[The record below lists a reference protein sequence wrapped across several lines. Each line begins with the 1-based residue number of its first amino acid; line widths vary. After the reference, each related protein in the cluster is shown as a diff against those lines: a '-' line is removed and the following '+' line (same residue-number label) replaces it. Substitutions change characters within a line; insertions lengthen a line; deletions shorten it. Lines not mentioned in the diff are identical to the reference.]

1 MKRFARKYAEF
12 VRQRDVV
19 PLLAVALLSRMPVG
33 MIGFAMLMYLREA
46 LGDFAR
52 AGAAVGIEFLGVAV
66 AAPIVG
72 RIVDRKGA
80 RVPLIV
86 TGIVQPLALTAVLLS
101 AKHGLAFGIVATSAA
116 VAGLFAPPVTT
127 LTRTAW
133 RHRFEHED
141 DRRTAFA
148 LDAVM
153 IEMNFTVG
161 PVIVASILA
170 TAGRTVA
177 FATTIVS
184 VVVSAA
190 IFLASPAMRY
200 FRRGEDVERHMLG
213 PLTEPRLWLLFTVTF
228 GITLCFGHLEV
239 GYPAYATTLA
249 MPAFAGVL
257 LAVNSV
263 GSAIG
268 GAIFGG
274 VQLRMPV
281 ERQLAA
287 ALAVMSIPV
296 ALHAFVGTPVAMCV
310 VAFIAGAFIAPS
322 IACQSVLVSRLAPS
336 HYATE
341 AFTWSGT
348 FILTGLGAG
357 MSLGGYIVEHLGLR
371 YVFVVG
377 AVVVAAAA
385 LVALQIGAHSARPAR
400 A

>member
-1 MKRFARKYAEF
+1 MKRFARKYVEF
-12 VRQRDVV
+12 IGQRDVV
-19 PLLAVALLSRMPVG
+19 PLLAVALLARMPVG
-33 MIGFAMLMYLREA
+33 MIGFAMVMYLRET

-72 RIVDRKGA
+72 RIVDRSGA

-101 AKHGLAFGIVATSAA
+101 AKHGLAFWIVATSALI
-116 VAGLFAPPVTT
+116 AGLFAPPVTT

-133 RHRFEHED
+133 RHRFENED

-161 PVIVASILA
+161 PAIVASILA
-170 TAGRTVA
+170 TAGRTAA

-184 VVVSAA
+184 VLISAA

-200 FRRGEDVERHMLG
+200 FGRGEVVERHMLG
-213 PLTEPRLWLLFTVTF
+213 PLTEPRLWLLFSVTF
-228 GITLCFGHLEV
+228 GITLCFGQLEV
-239 GYPAYATTLA
+239 GYPAYATSLA
-249 MPAFAGVL
+249 IPAFAGVL
-257 LAVNSV
+257 LAVNSA

-274 VQLRMPV
+274 MHLRLPV

-287 ALAVMSIPV
+287 ALALMSIPV
-296 ALHAFVGTPVAMCV
+296 ALHAFVGAPAMLCV
-310 VAFIAGAFIAPS
+310 VAFMAGAFIAPS

-357 MSLGGYIVEHLGLR
+357 ISLGGYIVEHVGLR

-385 LVALQIGAHSARPAR
+385 LVALQIGAPRARVAR